1 MLESLCVYELE
12 PKGSKIILNLDC
24 KSCKLRG
31 ESRRWNCFEMMI
43 RTVEKEFS
51 INSIL
56 MKNYSLTQFQGDAI
70 DIIKEIAGLRNEIRT
85 MKERRNKNLND
96 SNKSKRGKRKTKGG
110 KGGGTGVRCN
120 ECPASPKRLFARP
133 YGTLYPDFK
142 PFVDTLLK
150 SVERLNRFIKKSSSG
165 KRNELKPVCLSCAGD
180 SYKDLTFLF
189 IQYKKLS
196 RGAAFKGFSVVM
208 E

>member
-1 MLESLCVYELE
+1 MSESLCVYELE
-12 PKGSKIILNLDC
+12 PKGSKIILNLEC
-24 KSCKLRG
+24 KTCKLKG
-31 ESRRWNCFEMMI
+31 ESRRSSCFERMI

-70 DIIKEIAGLRNEIRT
+70 DIIKEIASLRNEIKT
-85 MKERRNKNLND
+85 MRERRSKNLYD
-96 SNKSKRGKRKTKGG
+96 SNKSKRGKRKIEVGREV
-110 KGGGTGVRCN
+110 GVRC
-120 ECPASPKRLFARP
+120 EGCPVAPGRLFARP

-142 PFVDTLLK
+142 PFVDTLIK
-150 SVERLNRFIKKSSSG
+150 SVERLNSFIKKSSSG
-165 KRNELKPVCLSCAGD
+165 KRNELKPVCLNCAGD

-189 IQYKKLS
+189 IHYKKLS
-196 RGAAFKGFSVVM
+196 KQSAFKGFSVVI